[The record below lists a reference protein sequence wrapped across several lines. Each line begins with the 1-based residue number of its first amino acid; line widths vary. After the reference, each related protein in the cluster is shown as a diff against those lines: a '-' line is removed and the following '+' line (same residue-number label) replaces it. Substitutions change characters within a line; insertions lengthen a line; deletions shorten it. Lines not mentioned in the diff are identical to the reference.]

1 MPQTLTLQC
10 YVNGSWQ
17 DAFTLTF
24 QDPLNPGETRCT
36 SGYLTDYVVNHI
48 DDLDSPYEQSVSI
61 CQRLGLNVG
70 YSRGYPAFIHDV
82 MPAGAAFRSLK
93 KRFAA
98 GKPDDIS
105 LELYLLQRCTPSPVG
120 HLRIKESLAYLQEG
134 KVVGFDRREV
144 VQRNSDFLE
153 YAYEQGAAIGGATGA
168 GGEAPKL
175 LLVEADDGRMYADAI
190 LPDARVRQHWFVKF
204 ARNRAT
210 QRDKEILRSEFHFYK
225 AISALGMNTI
235 STQGMA
241 LEDDG
246 EHNPSLWMP
255 RFDRQIT
262 AQGIERHAV
271 ESIYSI
277 CGNTEP
283 GSFMRHEDVLH
294 RLLALWREAGQADEL
309 FDLRVEYVTRD
320 LLNRVLGNSDNHGR
334 NMAILRDGGQLRLA
348 PIYDLAPMVLD
359 PEGVTRVTKWAHEE
373 RGAPD
378 WRAAC
383 HTHADRATG
392 DEVFDALRLAAERF
406 RALPDLLTG
415 LPDEVRRSQ
424 SLPLNDLDAR
434 LKEWGLL

>member
-1 MPQTLTLQC
+1 MSQTLTLQC
-10 YVNGSWQ
+10 FVNGSWQ

-24 QDPLNPGETRCT
+24 QDPLSPGETRCT
-36 SGYLTDYVVNHI
+36 SGYLTDYVVSHI
-48 DDLDSPYEQSVSI
+48 DDLDSPYEQSVSV

-82 MPAGAAFRSLK
+82 MPAGAAFRSLR

-98 GKPDDIS
+98 DKPDDIS
-105 LELYLLQRCTPSPVG
+105 LELYLLQRCSPSPVG

-134 KVVGFDRREV
+134 KVTGFDRLEV

-175 LLVEADDGRMYADAI
+175 LLVEAKDGRLYADAI
-190 LPDARVRQHWFVKF
+190 LPDAEVRQHWFVKF
-204 ARNRAT
+204 ARNQAA
-210 QRDKEILRSEFHFYK
+210 QRDKDILRSEFHYYQ
-225 AISALGMNTI
+225 AVTALGLNTI
-235 STQGMA
+235 STLGMA

-255 RFDRQIT
+255 RFDRRIT
-262 AQGIERHAV
+262 EQGIERRAV

-294 RLLALWREAGQADEL
+294 RLLTLWRDAGQVEEL

-334 NMAILRDGGQLRLA
+334 NMAIMRDGGQLCLA

-359 PEGVTRVTKWAHEE
+359 PAGVTRVTKWEHEE
-373 RGAPD
+373 LGAPD

-383 HTHADRATG
+383 HAHADAITG
-392 DEVFDALRLAAERF
+392 DRVFEALRSAAERF
-406 RALPDLLTG
+406 RALPDLLHG
-415 LPDEVRRSQ
+415 LPDEVRQ
-424 SLPLNDLDAR
+424 AQNLPLNNLDAR